1 MDHAAV
7 KGKQGAWCQR
17 TKSGGEGRRMWRR
30 PGGQMACGRAE
41 RLFTPSPLGDIKVLP
56 IGIRARSL
64 ISGFTAWREI
74 IDKSALSEDVFKT
87 IMPLEDAHLIWTTLK
102 ERHDKSKSDGD
113 DTLVEASFGD
123 CSTSSPHHD
132 KSQVIISSDQ
142 EGLTPSYI
150 SPTCNYEQESTPSIC
165 SSSIA
170 EDHLCFMGDDDD
182 SVVDHLNK
190 TNTTMVIKLMR
201 IIEK

>member
-1 MDHAAV
+1 
-7 KGKQGAWCQR
+7 
-17 TKSGGEGRRMWRR
+17 
-30 PGGQMACGRAE
+30 
-41 RLFTPSPLGDIKVLP
+41 
-56 IGIRARSL
+56 
-64 ISGFTAWREI
+64 
-74 IDKSALSEDVFKT
+74 
-87 IMPLEDAHLIWTTLK
+87 MPLEDAHLIWTTLK

-150 SPTCNYEQESTPSIC
+150 SPTCNYEQ
-165 SSSIA
+165 
-170 EDHLCFMGDDDD
+170 DHLCFMGDDDD